1 VDVSAA
7 EEQQMPERMPRY
19 RHLAA
24 VGPRRLA
31 AGFVIGI
38 VLLAAL
44 TGFLVHHRADISV
57 ATSLALYLLVVVSVT
72 AIGGPLPGVTA
83 AVAAPLLANWYLIPP
98 YHTLRINNTDNL
110 IELSV
115 FVSTATIVSA
125 YVSIAER
132 RAIEADEA
140 RRTTQ
145 KMAVEQNRL
154 RKIALEAEM
163 LAKADELRTAI
174 LRAVSHDLRTPLAAI
189 KASVSSLR
197 QEDVQWDDVDRG
209 DFLQSIEG
217 ETDRLTNIVTNLLDL
232 SRIEAGVVRPSMYAT
247 SVDDVISTTLRSLAG
262 NSADVTVDV
271 PADLPEVMADHAL
284 FERALVNLVQNSA
297 KWSPAG
303 TAVLVRGRSVGASVE
318 VSVIDHGPGIP
329 VDKRLQVLQPFH
341 RLSDA
346 TSGGGLGLGLAIADR
361 LIASMNGHLEL
372 HETDGGGL
380 TAVITLPSVVGDAP

>member
-1 VDVSAA
+1 MDELTIGDRHSSVIPS
-7 EEQQMPERMPRY
+7 RY

-24 VGPRRLA
+24 VGPGRLA
-31 AGFVIGI
+31 GGFLLGV
-38 VLLAAL
+38 VLLAGL
-44 TGFLVHHRADISV
+44 TSFLVHHRSGISV

-98 YHTLRINNTDNL
+98 YHTLRINNGDNL

-132 RAIEADEA
+132 RAVEADQA

-145 KMAVEQNRL
+145 KMAIEQNRL
-154 RKIALEAEM
+154 RKLALEAEM

-197 QEDVQWDDVDRG
+197 QEDVQWGEAERAE
-209 DFLQSIEG
+209 FLQSIEG

-247 SVDDVISTTLRSLAG
+247 SVDDVISTTLRSMPG
-262 NSADVTVDV
+262 SAADITVDV
-271 PADLPEVMADHAL
+271 PADLPDVFADHAL
-284 FERALVNLVQNSA
+284 FERALVNLVQNAA

-303 TAVLVRGRSVGASVE
+303 TAVTVCGRAVGDVVEISVV
-318 VSVIDHGPGIP
+318 DHGPGIP
-329 VDKRLQVLQPFH
+329 VEKRLQVLQPFH
-341 RLSDA
+341 RLTDA

-361 LIASMNGHLEL
+361 LVASMNGHLEL
-372 HETDGGGL
+372 RETAGGGL
-380 TAVITLPSVVGDAP
+380 TAVITLPAATGESV